1 MTTLMITPYAPYRDG
16 IANYAV
22 QEVAAKRRSGVD
34 IEVLS
39 PVPSA
44 AHHHLVIGSPQG
56 MARLLRK
63 AASFDRLEIQVYPEL
78 LFGSAPSRVHRAVVW
93 ALLAL
98 LVRRVPT
105 ELRIHEI
112 DYATINCDPLTH
124 RLATAALSAAETIS
138 LHTEAERTALAG
150 AIGGEMA
157 NMVLVDHGRDFAPR
171 TTADRSEA
179 RRTLGLDPDEF
190 VFLSIGFV
198 QRHKGFDRAV
208 RAFDRVRPDRARLVV
223 VGDIRVDHPD
233 LVRYRDELDR
243 LIATTPGTERRAG
256 YVSDE
261 MFDRWLVAADVLV
274 LPYREIWSSG
284 VIERAA
290 LFDLPVIVTKVGGL
304 ADQARPGT
312 VLVAD
317 ERELAQAMADAAGAA
332 IQPSAI
338 SGTVDRRSIE
348 SRIRR
353 RAGTV
358 ETDQD
363 DGPADHVRRV
373 GHAVLGNADSVR
385 PGVKHVK
392 KLIQRLTAWQVEPTA
407 AAINELR
414 DATIEAVGEL
424 ERSRRQ
430 PDEE

>member
-1 MTTLMITPYAPYRDG
+1 MTTLMVTPYAPYRDG

-22 QEVAAKRRSGVD
+22 QEVAAKRKAGLD

-39 PVPSA
+39 PLPSA

-56 MARLLRK
+56 MARLLRR
-63 AASFDRLEIQVYPEL
+63 SGDFDRIEIQVYPEL
-78 LFGSAPSRVHRAVVW
+78 LFGSAPTRIHRALVW
-93 ALLAL
+93 SLLAL
-98 LVRRVPT
+98 VARRTPT

-112 DYATINCDPLTH
+112 DYATITCDPLTQ
-124 RLATAALSAAETIS
+124 RLAIAALSAAETIS
-138 LHTEAERTALAG
+138 LHTEAERTALRDALG
-150 AIGGEMA
+150 QDLP

-171 TTADRSEA
+171 TTADRAEA
-179 RRTLGLDPDEF
+179 RRTLGLDSDEF
-190 VFLSIGFV
+190 LFLSIGFV

-208 RAFDRVRPDRARLVV
+208 RAFDRIRPDHARLVV

-233 LVRYRDELDR
+233 LVSYRDELDR
-243 LIATTPGTERRAG
+243 LIATTPGTERRSG

-261 MFDRWLVAADVLV
+261 MFDRWLVAADMLV

-290 LFDLPVIVTKVGGL
+290 LFDLPMIVSKVGGL
-304 ADQARPGT
+304 ADQAPRGT

-317 ERELAQAMADAAGAA
+317 ENELAQAMAVAVGAEVLRPA
-332 IQPSAI
+332 TTEVA
-338 SGTVDRRSIE
+338 DRRAIE
-348 SRIRR
+348 GRIRQ
-353 RAGTV
+353 RAGTAAS
-358 ETDQD
+358 TGD

-385 PGVKHVK
+385 PGVKYVK

-407 AAINELR
+407 AAINQLR
-414 DATIEAVGEL
+414 DATIKAVDEL
-424 ERSRRQ
+424 ERGCEH
-430 PDEE
+430 PDDE